1 MFAIMLDPH
10 FKSLQ
15 IMEKYVGCGETIY
28 FISEYDVKAMIPL
41 LMTWVQ
47 VHK

>member
-1 MFAIMLDPH
+1 MFAIMLNPH

-15 IMEKYVGCGETIY
+15 IVEKYVGYGGTIC
-28 FISEYDVKAMIPL
+28 FVFEYDVKAMIPL

-47 VHK
+47 VRR